1 MNKYLRRGFFTA
13 AQPPAG
19 LQHAF
24 QPFFKGKNGLSAF
37 MSKRKQL

>member
-24 QPFFKGKNGLSAF
+24 QPFFKGQNGLSAF